1 MKNKSF
7 CLYFLFALFISII
20 LSVRC
25 DLPTDQGKV
34 LYNAYCANCHMEN
47 GEGLRGLIPPLAK
60 ADYLSIYQD
69 DLACIIRNGMKGPI
83 TVNGKN
89 YDQEMIGFKDL
100 NEIEISNIVNYINR
114 AWGNNETAKNI
125 NQIKANLE
133 SCQ

>member
-1 MKNKSF
+1 
-7 CLYFLFALFISII
+7 
-20 LSVRC
+20 
-25 DLPTDQGKV
+25 
-34 LYNAYCANCHMEN
+34 MEN